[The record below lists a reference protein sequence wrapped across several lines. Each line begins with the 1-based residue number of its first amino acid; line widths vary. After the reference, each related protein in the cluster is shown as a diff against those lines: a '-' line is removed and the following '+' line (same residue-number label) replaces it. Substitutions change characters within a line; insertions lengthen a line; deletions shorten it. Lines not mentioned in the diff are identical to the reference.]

1 MFQILQVFY
10 STSLQLSEL
19 CKDRPEES
27 AKKVPQILER
37 SSQHEAED
45 PQYDE
50 LILPHLHNE
59 PIKYVVKRSKLEF

>member
-1 MFQILQVFY
+1 MFQIFRY
-10 STSLQLSEL
+10 CFSTSLKLAEL

-27 AKKVPQILER
+27 AKKVLDQ
-37 SSQHEAED
+37 SSQHEPED

-59 PIKYVVKRSKLEF
+59 SIKYVVKGFTLKH